1 MFSQCKVSIFF
12 THSIYIQS
20 PPPPPPLSC
29 QHPQLQ
35 TNATHLPI
43 NNPTPHHTKNHHLI
57 PSLSLTWLIKLQSK
71 LACNGA
77 TAVHRS
83 TSGVSPPPPL
93 RRHAA
98 ATEAARSASE
108 QHTEVKSGFKIPKW
122 ISRILVFWTPNTI
135 LFWSKFL
142 NFFSFFVN
150 FVIFCLKFQKFR
162 TEISVYRW
170 PPSLHAV

>member
-20 PPPPPPLSC
+20 PPPTPTSL
-29 QHPQLQ
+29 L
-35 TNATHLPI
+35 
-43 NNPTPHHTKNHHLI
+43 PTPSTPNQCNTPHTKNHHLI

-83 TSGVSPPPPL
+83 TSGISPPPPPL